1 MFDVKSHQLD
11 NIQSNMVGS
20 KFNLLFFLVVVGNV
34 DRFVRI
40 GHHPEIISVTS
51 RMSSQDSKE
60 RNLNSER
67 RKNAYLSSFI
77 FMTSE

>member
-1 MFDVKSHQLD
+1 MFDVKLHQLD

-40 GHHPEIISVTS
+40 GHHPEKITS

-67 RKNAYLSSFI
+67 RKTHTCPVSS
-77 FMTSE
+77 S